1 MNVTASPALLSA
13 QLSGSAA
20 ELRLSGSAAE
30 LRSSGSAAQLSPSR
44 KSSKLAD
51 AAQQFEALMIG
62 EMMKSAREDSPDGW
76 LGSGSDSSEESA
88 MGIAESQFAQA
99 IARRGGFGLARMIE
113 QSMSKTGAPAN
124 SPPAAR
130 P

>member
-30 LRSSGSAAQLSPSR
+30 LRSSGSAAELSPSR